1 MLLLVKR
8 TNEYNMDNKSGVYLR
23 RDKNM
28 LHLSPSSFVLKPAF
42 AKIVCEPTWRWR
54 KREKALD
61 NYDLFYVWSGEG
73 TVVLNG
79 QSFSVGKGSCFLFRK
94 GDHTTATHN
103 PQKPLVLTY
112 IHFDVSEPVSEV
124 PNPYRVLEDTL
135 DFEYMLSRYVRL
147 FLIQAYA
154 AEEEARLILKQL
166 LISLLREERQPQV
179 EKKVSNQLAE
189 VIHEISNYVVQHPG
203 LPHKVEDLAARAG
216 LSPRYFSIKFKEIIG
231 MSVQSY
237 IIKSRIDRAQH
248 LLLHAGMNVTEV
260 ADALGY
266 RDIFFFSRQ
275 FKQYTGKSPSEI
287 R

>member
-1 MLLLVKR
+1 
-8 TNEYNMDNKSGVYLR
+8 
-23 RDKNM
+23 M
-28 LHLSPSSFVLKPAF
+28 LHVSPSSFILKPAF
-42 AKIVCEPTWRWR
+42 AKIVCEPGWKWH
-54 KREKALD
+54 KREKPLD

-79 QSFSVGKGSCFLFRK
+79 QSIPVSSGSCFLFRR
-94 GDHTTATHN
+94 GDYTSATHN
-103 PQKPLVLTY
+103 PQRPLVLTY
-112 IHFDVSEPVSEV
+112 IHFDIDEPVSEV
-124 PNPYRVLEDTL
+124 PGSYRKLENTL

-147 FLIQAYA
+147 FLIKTYG

-166 LISLLREERQPQV
+166 LIQLLRVEREEPV
-179 EKKVSNQLAE
+179 EKKVSNQLTE
-189 VIHEISNYVVQHPG
+189 VIQEIANYVLQHPG
-203 LPHKVEDLAARAG
+203 LPHRVEDLASRAG
-216 LSPRYFSIKFKEIIG
+216 LSTRYFSIKFKEIVG
-231 MSVQSY
+231 MSVQTY